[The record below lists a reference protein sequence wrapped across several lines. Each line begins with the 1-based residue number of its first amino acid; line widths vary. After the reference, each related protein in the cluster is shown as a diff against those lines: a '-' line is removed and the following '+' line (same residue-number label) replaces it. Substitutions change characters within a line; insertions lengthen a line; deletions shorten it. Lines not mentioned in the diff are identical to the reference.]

1 MKPPKKANSPI
12 LPTSSDDSTDVLRGS
27 REKRSGKRA
36 RGDAKRGS
44 SGIKRRLR
52 RNNRTD
58 RSSGIRETEEARRL
72 LESQLHSLYW
82 WVFNASKMKGFIRA
96 RGLNE
101 SIRANVSDGKTQT
114 ERQGFD
120 GSPILREKQAP

>member
-1 MKPPKKANSPI
+1 MKPSKKANSPI
-12 LPTSSDDSTDVLRGS
+12 LLSSDGSTDLLRGS
-27 REKRSGKRA
+27 RETRSGKRA

-44 SGIKRRLR
+44 SGNKRRLR
-52 RNNRTD
+52 RKKRTNQ
-58 RSSGIRETEEARRL
+58 SSSIRETEEARAL

-82 WVFNASKMKGFIRA
+82 WVFNACKMKGFIRV
-96 RGLNE
+96 RGLHE
-101 SIRANVSDGKTQT
+101 SIRADVSDGKTQT

>member
-1 MKPPKKANSPI
+1 MKPSKKANSPV
-12 LPTSSDDSTDVLRGS
+12 LPSSDDSTDLLRGS
-27 REKRSGKRA
+27 RGKRSGKRA
-36 RGDAKRGS
+36 RGDAKRGP
-44 SGIKRRLR
+44 SGTKRRLR
-52 RNNRTD
+52 RKKRTD
-58 RSSGIRETEEARRL
+58 RSSGIRETEEARAL

-96 RGLNE
+96 RKLNE
-101 SIRANVSDGKTQT
+101 SIRTDVRDGKTQT